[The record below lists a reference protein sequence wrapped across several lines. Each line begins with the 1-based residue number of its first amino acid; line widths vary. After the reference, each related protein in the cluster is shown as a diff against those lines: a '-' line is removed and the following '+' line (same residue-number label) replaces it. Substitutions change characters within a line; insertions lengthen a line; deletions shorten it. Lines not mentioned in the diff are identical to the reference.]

1 MSRIDSIDLKKR
13 SKDFAHECVKLASS
27 LPKNALG
34 RNIENQLIRCSTSVA
49 ANYRAACVAG
59 SKPSFIAKL
68 GIVIEEA
75 DESSFWLEFIL
86 DERLLDAS
94 LISPLLIESKELT
107 SIFISSRKTAKKQ
120 LSD

>member
-1 MSRIDSIDLKKR
+1 M
-13 SKDFAHECVKLASS
+13 
-27 LPKNALG
+27 
-34 RNIENQLIRCSTSVA
+34 IRCATSVV

-68 GIVIEEA
+68 GIVVEEV

-86 DERLLDAS
+86 DEKLLDAS
-94 LISPLLIESKELT
+94 LVSPLLIESKELI
-107 SIFISSRKTAKKQ
+107 SIFISSRKTARRR